1 MELLKQFLQKFSHL
15 TLPDDTLKR
24 FFIELAEKDF
34 GLKIE
39 RSQLSVRN
47 GVLFVNVSP
56 TIKSELFLR
65 KHKILLK
72 LKETLGS
79 KAPHDI
85 R

>member
-1 MELLKQFLQKFSHL
+1 MDLIKEFLQKFSHL

-24 FFIELAEKDF
+24 LFVELVDQDF

-39 RSQLSVRN
+39 RSQLMVRN

-56 TIKSELFLR
+56 TIKSELYLR
-65 KHKILLK
+65 KHKILTK
-72 LKETLGS
+72 LKDTLGS
-79 KAPHDI
+79 KAPQDI